1 MKTKTYLILGAVIVG
16 LGVVGYNVFSEGT
29 DTNLNAVTKTVTG
42 TSATTTT
49 TVVTPEA
56 PVIAVPT
63 VGDVVNDAESTTE
76 GNTKEV
82 NTNNTAE

>member
-1 MKTKTYLILGAVIVG
+1 MKTKTYLILGAAIVG

-29 DTNLNAVTKTVTG
+29 DTNSNAVTKTVTG

-49 TVVTPEA
+49 VVTPAA
-56 PVIAVPT
+56 PANTVPT
-63 VGDVVNDAESTTE
+63 VGNVVDDAESTTE
-76 GNTKEV
+76 GNTEEV